1 MIFIFENSWNNFIK
15 WIFNTKYFC
24 VIYFST
30 YSYLLIWIYSYL
42 VNHFFLI
49 LQEDSMLE
57 FDCHYVNEMWFT
69 AKYFEFVEDFFHTA
83 NSSREAED
91 CEPPPCPTST
101 KTTVTTTTT
110 VSTTSAQ
117 HSTNGEAYIIIK
129 S

>member
-1 MIFIFENSWNNFIK
+1 
-15 WIFNTKYFC
+15 
-24 VIYFST
+24 
-30 YSYLLIWIYSYL
+30 
-42 VNHFFLI
+42 
-49 LQEDSMLE
+49 MLE
-57 FDCHYVNEMWFT
+57 FDCHYINEMWLT

-83 NSSREAED
+83 NSSRDAED

-117 HSTNGEAYIIIK
+117 HSTNGEVYIIIK